1 MFGIHPNGVS
11 ASVRPNFNLVH
22 PFIWP
27 VRILR
32 SMRAVTIPEFGGPE
46 VLTIAELPDPKPQ
59 VGEVLID
66 VAAAGVNR
74 ADLLQ
79 RTGNYPP
86 PAGAPEWPGLECAG
100 TITALGEGVTGWQVG
115 QRVMALLA
123 GGGYAEQV
131 AVPAGQIMP
140 IPDGL
145 DFAQAAAI
153 PEALATA
160 WANLKIAG
168 GLKAGDDVLIVGGSG
183 GVGSL
188 AIQLANSLGARVI
201 TTAGGSD
208 RAKRCREL
216 GAAAAIDYRSQNIV
230 EAVNE
235 FTNGRGVD
243 VILDVLGAGA
253 LSDNVDML
261 ATDGILVIIGLQK
274 GAKGELN
281 LGKLMAKR
289 ARVTGTTLRSRSV
302 AEKSVIV
309 AEASACALPW
319 YESGKLKPIVHAE
332 YALADA
338 AQAHRDLDSGQ
349 VFGKL
354 ILRP

>member
-1 MFGIHPNGVS
+1 
-11 ASVRPNFNLVH
+11 
-22 PFIWP
+22 
-27 VRILR
+27 
-32 SMRAVTIPEFGGPE
+32 MRAVTIPEFGGPE
-46 VLTIAELPDPKPQ
+46 VLTIAELPAPKPQ
-59 VGEVLID
+59 AGEVLID
-66 VAAAGVNR
+66 VEAAGINR
-74 ADLLQ
+74 ADLVQ
-79 RTGNYPP
+79 RTGHYPP
-86 PAGAPEWPGLECAG
+86 PPGAPQWPGLECSG
-100 TITALGEGVTGWQVG
+100 TITALGEGVTGWQIG

-140 IPDGL
+140 IPDNL
-145 DFAQAAAI
+145 DFVQAAAI

-201 TTAGGSD
+201 TTAGGPD
-208 RAKRCREL
+208 RAERCREL
-216 GAAAAIDYRSQNIV
+216 GAALAIDYRSQNIV
-230 EAVNE
+230 EEVDK

-243 VILDVLGAGA
+243 VILDVLGAAA
-253 LSDNVDML
+253 LNDNIEML

-274 GAKGELN
+274 GVKGEIH
-281 LGKLMAKR
+281 LGKLLSKR

-302 AEKSVIV
+302 SEKTAII

-332 YALADA
+332 YPLDEA